1 MKRMAISNI
10 QNRNLNSDMI
20 RDKLYHIYL
29 GNDQTVYFGNIK
41 LAKRYLVQLNSFLN
55 RQLVEIN
62 NISIYIFIDYRKM
75 AIIYNEYFMK
85 DNYTHELLMN
95 IDRFFIKSVSQT
107 CSLVNRNSFYFS
119 NILKLIGYLI
129 ELCNVLIRIIKKKR
143 TYYYDQSLKC
153 NIKRLEEIKESIEK
167 YGIEEQNKAPK
178 CFYDHR
184 TEGNKPAAGDDI

>member
-1 MKRMAISNI
+1 MKKIAISNI

-29 GNDQTVYFGNIK
+29 GNNQTVYFGNKK
-41 LAKRYLVQLNSFLN
+41 LAKRYLSHLNSFLN
-55 RQLVEIN
+55 SQLIEIN
-62 NISIYIFIDYRKM
+62 NISIYIIIDYRKM
-75 AIIYNEYFMK
+75 AIIYNDYFMK
-85 DNYTHELLMN
+85 DNHTHELLMN

-143 TYYYDQSLKC
+143 IYYYDQALKC

-167 YGIEEQNKAPK
+167 YGIEEQKNTPV
-178 CFYDHR
+178 CWYDHKNDER
-184 TEGNKPAAGDDI
+184 PERYGT